1 MTSPSPPP
9 SPSPS
14 PSPSPPPSLQLR
26 KARFKDRIAMD
37 SCNRRNLPE
46 NYPLSYWESHLQD
59 HPYFS
64 RVLVA
69 PDNSIVGYALCD
81 GEIILSLAIDKFYRH
96 QKYGTVVLQDLQ
108 KQCDTL
114 KLQVRVS
121 NLTAMTLYKK
131 MGFVIEKE
139 LINYY
144 SNPTENGYSMVWSN
158 KV

>member
-1 MTSPSPPP
+1 MATTM

-14 PSPSPPPSLQLR
+14 PLQLR

-46 NYPLSYWESHLQD
+46 NYPLNYWESHLQD

-64 RVLVA
+64 RVLIT
-69 PDNSIVGYALCD
+69 PENNIVGYALCD
-81 GEIILSLAIDKFYRH
+81 GETILSLAIDEPYRH
-96 QKYGTVVLQDLQ
+96 QKYGTVMLQDLQ
-108 KQCDTL
+108 KQNDVL

-121 NLTAMTLYKK
+121 NLTAMSLYKK
-131 MGFVIEKE
+131 MGFSVEKE

-144 SNPTENGYSMVWSN
+144 SDPVENGYSMVWSN
-158 KV
+158 K